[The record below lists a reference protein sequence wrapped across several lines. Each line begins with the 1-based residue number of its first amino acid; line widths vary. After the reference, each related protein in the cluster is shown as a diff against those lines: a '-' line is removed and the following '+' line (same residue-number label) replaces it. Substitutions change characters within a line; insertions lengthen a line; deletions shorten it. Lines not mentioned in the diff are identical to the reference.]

1 MVGRN
6 HLQTS
11 DVFAKNRNTG
21 SLTSSG
27 SEMSSYRKAMHANE
41 LTTIQNAENSF
52 EARAE
57 TLKKNEREKEQI
69 LPNNDERRSF

>member
-1 MVGRN
+1 
-6 HLQTS
+6 
-11 DVFAKNRNTG
+11 
-21 SLTSSG
+21 
-27 SEMSSYRKAMHANE
+27 MSSYRKAMHANE